1 MSTEPVAESALA
13 EPAPAPAETLELIT
27 RADENFSRGDRL
39 ALISQ
44 TVDVGV
50 LRDRFDD
57 FMAKLQSIV
66 RSDEQ
71 RAGAFRLA
79 EIQFSAEI
87 GADGEFKLL
96 GTGVG
101 VSAKSGITFVLRR
114 DEPRESGK
122 SATSAPDL
130 GARTGV

>member
-1 MSTEPVAESALA
+1 MSTEPVSTQ
-13 EPAPAPAETLELIT
+13 PAETLQLIT

-39 ALISQ
+39 ALINQ
-44 TVDVGV
+44 TLDVGV
-50 LRDRFDD
+50 LRDRFED

-114 DEPRESGK
+114 DEPGEPGNP
-122 SATSAPDL
+122 ANSAPEPEL
-130 GARTGV
+130 GIAES